1 MLAMISP
8 RFWFAAAIAAALAG
22 AIWFGHANGSAS
34 VQAKWDKV
42 ELDRAEQSAKLVAD
56 AQQVT
61 KDLQASANTTTK
73 AKDAQ
78 IAKLNHS
85 LGVALDGLRNRPE
98 RPGASDLP
106 GDTATGTSP
115 GCTGAQLYRP
125 DATAFV
131 REAARA
137 DRLLADLQQCQ
148 AQYNATYKALN
159 KDTAK

>member
-1 MLAMISP
+1 MLDLINP
-8 RFWFAAAIAAALAG
+8 KLWFAAAIAAALAG
-22 AIWFGHANGSAS
+22 ALWFGHANGSAS

-61 KDLQASANTTTK
+61 KDLQVRTNTTTK

-85 LGVALDGLRNRPE
+85 LGVALDGLRNRPA
-98 RPGASDLP
+98 RPAASDLP
-106 GDTATGTSP
+106 GDTAAGPAS
-115 GCTGAQLYRP
+115 GCTGAQLYRS

-148 AQYNATYKALN
+148 AQYNAAYNALN
-159 KDTAK
+159 QEPVK

>member
-1 MLAMISP
+1 
-8 RFWFAAAIAAALAG
+8 
-22 AIWFGHANGSAS
+22 
-34 VQAKWDKV
+34 
-42 ELDRAEQSAKLVAD
+42 VAD

-61 KDLQASANTTTK
+61 KDLQASAHTTTK

-106 GDTATGTSP
+106 GDTPTGSST
-115 GCTGAQLYRP
+115 GCTGAQLYQP

-131 REAARA
+131 RESARA

-148 AQYNATYKALN
+148 TQYNAAYKALN